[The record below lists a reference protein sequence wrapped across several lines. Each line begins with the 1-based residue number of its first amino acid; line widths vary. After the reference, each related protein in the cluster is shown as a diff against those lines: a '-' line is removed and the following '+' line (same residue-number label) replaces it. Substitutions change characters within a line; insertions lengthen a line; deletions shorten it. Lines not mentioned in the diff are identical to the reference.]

1 MKIERKRLV
10 LLSLLVFGCIT
21 AFAQKISQNVM
32 QKIYDEVKTPYK
44 YGMVVAPEDN
54 YHKID
59 CPMVYREG
67 NRWFMTYV
75 VYNGKDGTDGR
86 GYETWLAT
94 SDDLLQWKTL
104 GRLLCYA
111 DKGWDMNQRAGY
123 PALIDWTWNGSY
135 EMAKYKGRHWMSYF
149 GGEGTGYESVR
160 KPLNMG
166 MASTKGDITQ
176 AHPWETSPAPVLSIN
191 DKSAQW
197 WEKLTHYKSTVY

>member
-1 MKIERKRLV
+1 ME
-10 LLSLLVFGCIT
+10 
-21 AFAQKISQNVM
+21 
-32 QKIYDEVKTPYK
+32 
-44 YGMVVAPEDN
+44 
-54 YHKID
+54 
-59 CPMVYREG
+59 
-67 NRWFMTYV
+67 
-75 VYNGKDGTDGR
+75 
-86 GYETWLAT
+86 
-94 SDDLLQWKTL
+94 TL

-149 GGEGTGYESVR
+149 GGEGTGYEAIR

-176 AHPWETSPAPVLSIN
+176 AHPWETSPSPVLSIN

-197 WEKLTHYKSTVY
+197 WENSPIIKAPSTGIRTRRWANLSSCSIMPVASTLPTS